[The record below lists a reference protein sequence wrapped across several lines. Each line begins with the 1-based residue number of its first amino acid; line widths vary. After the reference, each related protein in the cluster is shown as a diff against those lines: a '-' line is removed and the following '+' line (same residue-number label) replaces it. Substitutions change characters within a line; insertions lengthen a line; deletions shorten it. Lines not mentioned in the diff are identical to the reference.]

1 MTYPNVLVLNYLQ
14 TTGQASPELQM
25 TAEKY
30 VGTGYQ
36 RLLTFEVDGGGFSLF
51 GDAPAEVF
59 LTAYGLMEFTDMAK
73 VYPVD
78 QAVID
83 RTAQWLLNQQQA
95 DGTWLD
101 QGYSEHWQVNAK
113 APTTA
118 YIAWSLIDAGYRNTP
133 QVERAIATIREFGLQ
148 DAEREPYSLAL
159 VANALAAYDPDD
171 SMTRAVVDQL
181 YEMRVQDDETVYWK
195 GNIGSFMGA
204 TGDSGSL
211 ETTALAAIALMK
223 TNTHP
228 DAVTGALAYLVKGK
242 DSWGTWSTTQATIL
256 SLKAMLLATQ
266 QAGKA
271 EGPATVRVSLNKEQ
285 AQEIK
290 IDQINADVVHLVTF
304 NQGFSPSGSNKVQI
318 EVEGGGNLMYQVATS
333 YYLPWDQVPP
343 TPEAEEA
350 MSIDVAYDRTALAV
364 NDTVT
369 VKVGV
374 RLNQPGV
381 VKMAIVDLGV
391 PPGFTVL
398 TEDLSRLVEQK
409 TIARYE
415 LTGRQIII
423 YLEDFSSEKPLR
435 FSYRLRAR
443 FPMRAQTPPSR
454 AYDYYNPGG
463 ETVRAPLEV
472 TVSE

>member
-1 MTYPNVLVLNYLQ
+1 VTYPNVLVLNYLQ

-51 GDAPAEVF
+51 GQAPAEVF

-83 RTAQWLLNQQQA
+83 RTAQWLMNQQQP

-113 APTTA
+113 VPTTA
-118 YIAWSLIDAGYRNTP
+118 YIAWSLIDAGYKDTP
-133 QVERAIATIREFGLQ
+133 QVEQAIATIREFGLQ
-148 DAEREPYSLAL
+148 DAERDAYNLAL
-159 VANALAAYDPDD
+159 VANALAAYDPND
-171 SMTRAVVDQL
+171 SMTRAAVDQL
-181 YEMRVQDDETVYWK
+181 YEMRVQDGETVYWK
-195 GNIGSFMGA
+195 GNVASFMGA

-228 DAVTGALAYLVKGK
+228 DAVSGALAYLVKGK

-285 AQEIK
+285 TQEIK
-290 IDQINADVVHLVTF
+290 IDQTNADVVHLVTF
-304 NQGFSPSGSNKVQI
+304 NQGFAPSGSNQVQI
-318 EVEGGGNLMYQVATS
+318 DVEGGGNLMYQVATS
-333 YYLPWDQVPP
+333 YYLPWNQVPP
-343 TPEAEEA
+343 TPEEQEA
-350 MSIDVAYDRTALAV
+350 MSIDVAYDRTRLAV

-381 VKMAIVDLGV
+381 VKMALVDLGV

-423 YLEDFSSEKPLR
+423 YLENFSSEKPLH

-443 FPMRAQTPPSR
+443 FPMRAQTPPSS
-454 AYDYYNPGG
+454 AYDYYNPGSA
-463 ETVRAPLEV
+463 TVRAPLRV
-472 TVSE
+472 TVE